1 MLIVSQIKWNTAQCY
16 IQTPKL
22 KPTSVPRIWPSP
34 KTTYYSYA
42 TYTSYWI
49 SCKRSWGECN
59 DIKITLIWET
69 YFIFQRL
76 SKNYFYKDSYSQ
88 ESNIFKEKIKCCQI
102 IFISIVCSFLEAIR
116 FPQMVEHEDGASFD
130 NVKQQR
136 VNHEISFSCSQFLI

>member
-76 SKNYFYKDSYSQ
+76 
-88 ESNIFKEKIKCCQI
+88 IFFIKILILRNLIFSKEKIKCCQI

-130 NVKQQR
+130 NVKTTTWESW
-136 VNHEISFSCSQFLI
+136 NKF